1 MSMIQQQN
9 TFMINFFIKT
19 KLLHFL
25 IFIAYRFNRTTIIG
39 NENISNVNSF
49 ILVTWHGKCLGVM
62 EHFRQRGY
70 HVLISQSRD
79 GDIISNISKKFGY
92 NLFRGSSNRGGKEA
106 MEKMYQF
113 FSLNPS
119 GKLVITPDG
128 PTGPEHRVK
137 PGAFQLAQN
146 SQRPVVPVIVDVK
159 KSWKFKN
166 WHTFYFSKPFSKMRV
181 VIGQPLYFKE
191 NESIKAGIQKIE
203 DALKEVDEVA
213 SNHE

>member
-1 MSMIQQQN
+1 MIR
-9 TFMINFFIKT
+9 TFIKT

-25 IFIAYRFNRTTIIG
+25 IFLAYRFNRTTITG
-39 NENISNVNSF
+39 GENINNINSF

-62 EHFRQRGY
+62 EHFRQRNY

-79 GDIISNISKKFGY
+79 GDIISDISKNFGY

-128 PTGPEHRVK
+128 PTGPEHKVK
-137 PGAFQLAQN
+137 PGAFLLAKN
-146 SQRPVVPVIVDVK
+146 SLRPIVPVIVDAK
-159 KSWKFKN
+159 NSWKFKN

-181 VIGQPLYFKE
+181 VIGEPLYFEE
-191 NESIKAGIQKIE
+191 NEGVDSGVQKIE
-203 DALKEVDEVA
+203 DALKIVDKIA
-213 SNHE
+213 SSHE

>member
-1 MSMIQQQN
+1 MIK
-9 TFMINFFIKT
+9 FFIKT

-128 PTGPEHRVK
+128 PTGPEHKVK

-166 WHTFYFSKPFSKMRV
+166 WHTFLSL
-181 VIGQPLYFKE
+181 IH
-191 NESIKAGIQKIE
+191 I
-203 DALKEVDEVA
+203 
-213 SNHE
+213 

>member
-1 MSMIQQQN
+1 MIQQQDI
-9 TFMINFFIKT
+9 FMIKFFIKT

-106 MEKMYQF
+106 MEKMY
-113 FSLNPS
+113 
-119 GKLVITPDG
+119 
-128 PTGPEHRVK
+128 
-137 PGAFQLAQN
+137 
-146 SQRPVVPVIVDVK
+146 
-159 KSWKFKN
+159 
-166 WHTFYFSKPFSKMRV
+166 
-181 VIGQPLYFKE
+181 
-191 NESIKAGIQKIE
+191 
-203 DALKEVDEVA
+203 
-213 SNHE
+213 

>member
-1 MSMIQQQN
+1 MIR
-9 TFMINFFIKT
+9 TFIKT

-25 IFIAYRFNRTTIIG
+25 IFLAYRFNRTTITG
-39 NENISNVNSF
+39 EENINNINSF

-62 EHFRQRGY
+62 EHFRQRNY

-79 GDIISNISKKFGY
+79 GDIISDISKNFGY

-128 PTGPEHRVK
+128 PTGPEHKVK
-137 PGAFQLAQN
+137 PGAFLLAKN
-146 SQRPVVPVIVDVK
+146 SLRPIVPVIVDAK
-159 KSWKFKN
+159 NSWKFKN

-181 VIGQPLYFKE
+181 VVGEPLNFEE
-191 NESIKAGIQKIE
+191 NEGVDSGVQKIE
-203 DALKEVDEVA
+203 DALKIVDKIA
-213 SNHE
+213 SSHE

>member
-128 PTGPEHRVK
+128 PTGPEHKVK

-181 VIGQPLYFKE
+181 VIGQPLYLSLIHISE
-191 NESIKAGIQKIE
+191 PTRRI
-203 DALKEVDEVA
+203 
-213 SNHE
+213 

>member
-1 MSMIQQQN
+1 M
-9 TFMINFFIKT
+9 IKT
-19 KLLHFL
+19 FL
-25 IFIAYRFNRTTIIG
+25 KTKIIHLIIVLSYRFNRVEIVG
-39 NENISNVNSF
+39 ENNIKGIDSF

-62 EHFRQRGY
+62 EHFRQRNY

-128 PTGPEHRVK
+128 PTGPEHKVK

-166 WHTFYFSKPFSKMRV
+166 WHTFYLSKPFSKMRV
-181 VIGQPLYFKE
+181 VFGEPLYFNK
-191 NESIKAGIQKIE
+191 NESIEIGTQKIE
-203 DALKEVDEVA
+203 GALNKVDRVA
-213 SNHE
+213 RDHE

>member
-1 MSMIQQQN
+1 MIR
-9 TFMINFFIKT
+9 TFIKT

-25 IFIAYRFNRTTIIG
+25 IFFAYRFNRTTITG
-39 NENISNVNSF
+39 GENINNINSF

-62 EHFRQRGY
+62 EHFRQRNY

-79 GDIISNISKKFGY
+79 GDIISDISKKFGY
-92 NLFRGSSNRGGKEA
+92 SLFRGSSNRGGKDA

-128 PTGPEHRVK
+128 PTGPEHKVK
-137 PGAFQLAQN
+137 PGAFLLAKN
-146 SQRPVVPVIVDVK
+146 SLRPIVPVIVDAK
-159 KSWKFKN
+159 NSWRFKN

-181 VIGQPLYFKE
+181 VIGEPLYFEE
-191 NESIKAGIQKIE
+191 NEGVDSGVQKIE
-203 DALKEVDEVA
+203 DALKIVDKIA
-213 SNHE
+213 SSHE

>member
-1 MSMIQQQN
+1 MIR
-9 TFMINFFIKT
+9 TFIKT

-25 IFIAYRFNRTTIIG
+25 IFLAYRFNRTTITG
-39 NENISNVNSF
+39 GENINNINSF

-62 EHFRQRGY
+62 EHFRQRNY

-79 GDIISNISKKFGY
+79 GDIISDISKKFGY

-128 PTGPEHRVK
+128 PTGPEHKVK
-137 PGAFQLAQN
+137 PGAFLLAKN
-146 SQRPVVPVIVDVK
+146 SLRPIVPVIVDAK
-159 KSWKFKN
+159 NSWKFKN

-181 VIGQPLYFKE
+181 VIGEPLYFEE
-191 NESIKAGIQKIE
+191 NEGVDSGVQKIE
-203 DALKEVDEVA
+203 DALKIVDKIA
-213 SNHE
+213 SSHE

>member
-1 MSMIQQQN
+1 MIRA
-9 TFMINFFIKT
+9 FIKT

-25 IFIAYRFNRTTIIG
+25 IFFAYRFNRTTITG
-39 NENISNVNSF
+39 GENINNINSF

-62 EHFRQRGY
+62 EHFRQRNY

-79 GDIISNISKKFGY
+79 GDIISDISKNFGY
-92 NLFRGSSNRGGKEA
+92 NLFRGSSNRGGKDA

-128 PTGPEHRVK
+128 PTGPEHKVK
-137 PGAFQLAQN
+137 PGAFLLAKN
-146 SQRPVVPVIVDVK
+146 SLRPIVPVIVDAK
-159 KSWKFKN
+159 NSWKFKN

-181 VIGQPLYFKE
+181 VIGEPLYFEE
-191 NESIKAGIQKIE
+191 NEGVDSGVQKIE
-203 DALKEVDEVA
+203 DALKIVDKIA
-213 SNHE
+213 SSHE

>member
-1 MSMIQQQN
+1 M
-9 TFMINFFIKT
+9 IKT
-19 KLLHFL
+19 FL
-25 IFIAYRFNRTTIIG
+25 KTKIIHLIIVLSYRFNRVEIVG
-39 NENISNVNSF
+39 ENNIKGIDSF

-62 EHFRQRGY
+62 EHFRQRNY

-128 PTGPEHRVK
+128 PTGPEHKVK

-166 WHTFYFSKPFSKMRV
+166 WHIFYLSKPFSKMRV
-181 VIGQPLYFKE
+181 VFGEPLYFNK
-191 NESIKAGIQKIE
+191 NESIEIGTQKIE
-203 DALKEVDEVA
+203 DALTMVDKIA

>member
-1 MSMIQQQN
+1 MSTIQQQN
-9 TFMINFFIKT
+9 ISMIKFFIKT

-25 IFIAYRFNRTTIIG
+25 IFIAYRFNRTKIIG

-128 PTGPEHRVK
+128 PTGPEHKVK

-191 NESIKAGIQKIE
+191 NESFFSGTS
-203 DALKEVDEVA
+203 LKMPEPWK
-213 SNHE
+213 N

>member
-1 MSMIQQQN
+1 MIR
-9 TFMINFFIKT
+9 TFIKT

-25 IFIAYRFNRTTIIG
+25 IFLAYRFNRTTITG
-39 NENISNVNSF
+39 GENINNINSF

-62 EHFRQRGY
+62 EHFRQRNY

-79 GDIISNISKKFGY
+79 GDIISDISKKFGY
-92 NLFRGSSNRGGKEA
+92 SLFRGSSNRGGKDA

-128 PTGPEHRVK
+128 PTGPEHKVK
-137 PGAFQLAQN
+137 PGAFLLAKN
-146 SQRPVVPVIVDVK
+146 SLRPIVPVIVDAK
-159 KSWKFKN
+159 NSWRFKN

-181 VIGQPLYFKE
+181 VIGEPLYFEE
-191 NESIKAGIQKIE
+191 NEGVDSGVQKIE
-203 DALKEVDEVA
+203 DALKIVDKIA
-213 SNHE
+213 SSHE

>member
-1 MSMIQQQN
+1 MIR
-9 TFMINFFIKT
+9 TFIKT

-25 IFIAYRFNRTTIIG
+25 IFLAYRFNRTTITCG
-39 NENISNVNSF
+39 ENINNINSF

-62 EHFRQRGY
+62 EHFRQRNY

-79 GDIISNISKKFGY
+79 GDIISDISKNFGY

-128 PTGPEHRVK
+128 PTGPEHKVK
-137 PGAFQLAQN
+137 PGAFLLAKN
-146 SQRPVVPVIVDVK
+146 SLRPIVPVIVDAK
-159 KSWKFKN
+159 NSWRFKN
-166 WHTFYFSKPFSKMRV
+166 WHTFYFSKPFSKMHV
-181 VIGQPLYFKE
+181 VIGEPLYFE
-191 NESIKAGIQKIE
+191 EDEGVDSGVQKIE
-203 DALKEVDEVA
+203 DALKIVDKIA
-213 SNHE
+213 SSHE

>member
-1 MSMIQQQN
+1 MIK
-9 TFMINFFIKT
+9 FFIKT

-128 PTGPEHRVK
+128 PTGPEHKVK

-181 VIGQPLYFKE
+181 VIGPVSYTHLTLPTKR
-191 NESIKAGIQKIE
+191 I
-203 DALKEVDEVA
+203 V
-213 SNHE
+213 